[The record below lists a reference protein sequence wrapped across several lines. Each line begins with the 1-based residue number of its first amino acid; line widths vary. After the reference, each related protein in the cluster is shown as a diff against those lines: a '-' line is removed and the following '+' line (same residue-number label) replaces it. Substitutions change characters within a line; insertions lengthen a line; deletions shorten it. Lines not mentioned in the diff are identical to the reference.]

1 MNMWRARADN
11 RLSFND
17 LSVSV
22 LSVPVKNLYKSVNIF
37 YNMYLCRA
45 DMMLSAGP
53 GPPAIAGPSL
63 SCEGTEKVIRL
74 ECQIGRAHV

>member
-1 MNMWRARADN
+1 MNMWRSRDDN

-37 YNMYLCRA
+37 YNMYLCRT
-45 DMMLSAGP
+45 DVMLSAGP
-53 GPPAIAGPSL
+53 GPPAIAGPSSAEGGK
-63 SCEGTEKVIRL
+63 SCREHPSYGSK
-74 ECQIGRAHV
+74 Q